1 MRFAAILLLGAALL
15 LAGQSMS
22 NKVTVQAAVSPSGR
36 AQIKNVF
43 VDGKPFAE
51 AMKEPNR

>member
-1 MRFAAILLLGAALL
+1 
-15 LAGQSMS
+15 MS
-22 NKVTVQAAVSPSGR
+22 NKVIVQAAVSPSGR